1 VTARTSSAQYRRS
14 KKLPREIGR
23 ELEVQYLL
31 TGTVRWSKAN
41 GVNRVRV
48 TPELIE
54 VANANTRWSQ
64 PYDTVL
70 SDVFAVQAS
79 IASKVAEALN
89 VALAPPVEAQLAVRP
104 TSSLD
109 AYDEF
114 LKGEQITSSLG
125 NPDLPTLLKGLEHY
139 ETAVRLDSTFA
150 RAWSA
155 IARANSLIGGTSPTR
170 ELVERARVAA
180 EQALRLAPDRAEG
193 RLAMGSYL
201 GSIKLD
207 YEGARQQYLEG
218 LQHDPNNPD
227 LLSSLGGIESVLGK
241 FDDAL
246 AHRKQ
251 AALLD
256 PRSVSS
262 TRRLAQAYHDLR
274 RFTEALS
281 AWDRALALSPGSLG
295 LIQAKAITFVSLGQ
309 LDSVHALVHAS
320 LAAVDTTALLVR
332 FSLFQEMMWTLPPE
346 LWPRIVT
353 LTVKDFNGD
362 KGHWGL
368 KLGHTYRLLGDTAR
382 ARMFGDTARTEFEA
396 RVKEFPE
403 RAQFHELL
411 ARALALGGHKAE
423 AVTEAERSL
432 AMRETTLDASVG
444 PYVRLQVAR
453 VLVQSGEYDKALDLL
468 EPLLTVYSSDL
479 TPQWLRL
486 DPTYKPLYGNPRF
499 QQLLGK

>member
-1 VTARTSSAQYRRS
+1 
-14 KKLPREIGR
+14 
-23 ELEVQYLL
+23 
-31 TGTVRWSKAN
+31 
-41 GVNRVRV
+41 
-48 TPELIE
+48 
-54 VANANTRWSQ
+54 
-64 PYDTVL
+64 
-70 SDVFAVQAS
+70 VQAS